1 MKPAETLA
9 IHRAAV
15 RHVIESHHGRNPRL
29 FGSVA
34 RGDDHEGS
42 DIDILIEPTSETTL
56 MDIGAMRRELSV
68 LLGLPVDILT
78 PGALPDKFRAQVLA
92 QAVPL

>member
-1 MKPAETLA
+1 MKPAETLEL
-9 IHRAAV
+9 HRVAV
-15 RHVIESHHGRNPRL
+15 RRVIEAHHGRNPRL

-34 RGDDHEGS
+34 RGDDREGS
-42 DIDILIEPTSETTL
+42 DIDILIEPTPETTL
-56 MDIGAMRRELSV
+56 MDIGAMRCELRV

-78 PGALPDKFRAQVLA
+78 PGALSDKFRAQVLA